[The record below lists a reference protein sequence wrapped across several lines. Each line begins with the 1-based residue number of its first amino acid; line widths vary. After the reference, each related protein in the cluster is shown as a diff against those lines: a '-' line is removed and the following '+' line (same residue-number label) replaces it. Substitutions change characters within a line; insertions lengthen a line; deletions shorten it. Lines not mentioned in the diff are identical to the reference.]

1 MGIDEEKRRTSRFLG
16 CRNFMMTRSDLIVP
30 IGEKAYENTKTKLP
44 KFKFSLKKKE
54 KRKLKTENCFY

>member
-44 KFKFSLKKKE
+44 KFKFSLKKK
-54 KRKLKTENCFY
+54 KKGN